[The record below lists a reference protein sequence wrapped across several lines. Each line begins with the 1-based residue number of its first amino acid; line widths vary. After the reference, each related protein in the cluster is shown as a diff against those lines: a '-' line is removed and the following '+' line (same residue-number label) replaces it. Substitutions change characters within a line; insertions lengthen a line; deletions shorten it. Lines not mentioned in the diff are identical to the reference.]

1 MEATITHGYVA
12 LGRFA
17 SVQTYFYPLLT
28 AFNFC
33 NRKKFKYIL
42 SNMSEYGETVQ
53 YIQEQLYTL
62 WCCEI
67 KWSFIEIM
75 GEQNIIMHVISVK
88 IPEEL
93 KEEIKELMKEE
104 GLEEGIALRKLLT
117 MAISEWKKE
126 RALKMLTEGKMTYLK
141 AAGEAGMNVWDFAEL
156 LKEKK
161 VVWVKE
167 EGILR
172 DLNARF

>member
-1 MEATITHGYVA
+1 
-12 LGRFA
+12 
-17 SVQTYFYPLLT
+17 
-28 AFNFC
+28 
-33 NRKKFKYIL
+33 
-42 SNMSEYGETVQ
+42 
-53 YIQEQLYTL
+53 
-62 WCCEI
+62 
-67 KWSFIEIM
+67 
-75 GEQNIIMHVISVK
+75 MHVISAK

-93 KEEIKELMKEE
+93 KEEIEELMKEE

-126 RALKMLTEGKMTYLK
+126 RALKMLTEGKISYLK
-141 AAGEAGMNVWDFAEL
+141 AAEEAGMNVWDFTEF

-161 VVWVKE
+161 AVWLKE

>member
-1 MEATITHGYVA
+1 
-12 LGRFA
+12 
-17 SVQTYFYPLLT
+17 
-28 AFNFC
+28 
-33 NRKKFKYIL
+33 
-42 SNMSEYGETVQ
+42 
-53 YIQEQLYTL
+53 
-62 WCCEI
+62 
-67 KWSFIEIM
+67 
-75 GEQNIIMHVISVK
+75 MHVISVK

-93 KEEIKELMKEE
+93 KKEIKELMKEE

-126 RALKMLTEGKMTYLK
+126 RALKMLTEGKISYMK
-141 AAGEAGMNVWDFAEL
+141 AAEEAGMNVWDFAEL

-172 DLNARF
+172 DLDARF

>member
-1 MEATITHGYVA
+1 
-12 LGRFA
+12 
-17 SVQTYFYPLLT
+17 
-28 AFNFC
+28 
-33 NRKKFKYIL
+33 
-42 SNMSEYGETVQ
+42 
-53 YIQEQLYTL
+53 
-62 WCCEI
+62 
-67 KWSFIEIM
+67 
-75 GEQNIIMHVISVK
+75 MHVISVK

-93 KEEIKELMKEE
+93 KKEIKELMKEE

-126 RALKMLTEGKMTYLK
+126 RALKML
-141 AAGEAGMNVWDFAEL
+141 
-156 LKEKK
+156 KK